1 MRVAVPGTRGIA
13 ANVETRR
20 KVIIVAPHFPPSNLA
35 AVHRSR
41 LLSMHLPE
49 FGWDPI
55 IVTVHHDYYEEAL
68 DWPLA
73 ALVPDNLRVERVR
86 ALPTHPIRLVGD
98 IGIRGFVPMLLRTL
112 KLIDQERAN
121 FLLITVPSF
130 FAAPLGRLVH
140 AMRGTPY
147 GIDYIDPW
155 VHIWPGSERPVSK
168 HWIVRKLGE
177 MLEPISVRKASLI
190 TGVAEGYF
198 DGVLSRNPHLRQT
211 AITAAMPYGGEEAD
225 HRRADELALQPYLFR
240 DQPAAFRM
248 TYAGAMLP
256 RAYEPLERVF
266 RSIAAQPSLFQGV
279 KIHFI
284 GSGKSPNDP
293 DGYNVRPVAER
304 FGLWGSVVTE
314 HPARIPYLDVL
325 THLKHS
331 DAAFVLGSTETH
343 YTPSKV
349 YQAVLSHKPILAVL
363 HSASTA
369 AEVVRSTGA
378 GQVLAFD
385 GQRDLDT
392 VEKDFAGVFA
402 HFRNFAA
409 SFDPSQVDT
418 AAFSAY
424 SARSSARR
432 LAKAMDETLLSRP
445 SSAPFL
451 NIDEGATPPR
461 DWGELGQRLPL
472 RRP

>member
-1 MRVAVPGTRGIA
+1 M
-13 ANVETRR
+13 RR

-86 ALPTHPIRLVGD
+86 ALPTRPIRLVGD
-98 IGIRGFVPMLLRTL
+98 IGIRGFVPMLTRILE
-112 KLIDQERAN
+112 LIDQERAD

-140 AMRGTPY
+140 AMRGTAY

-155 VHIWPGSERPVSK
+155 VHVWPGSERPVSK

-177 MLEPISVRKASLI
+177 ILEPIAVRKASLI

-198 DGVLSRNPHLRQT
+198 AGVLSRNPHLRQA

-225 HRRADELALQPYLFR
+225 HRRADKLALEPYLFR

-266 RSIAAQPSLFQGV
+266 RSIAACPGLFHGV

-293 DGYNVRPVAER
+293 DGYNIRPLAER

-325 THLKHS
+325 SHLKHS

-369 AEVVRSTGA
+369 AQVVQSTGA
-378 GQVLAFD
+378 GHVLTFD
-385 GQRDLDT
+385 GQNDLDK
-392 VEKDFAGVFA
+392 VEKEFAGVFA
-402 HFRNFAA
+402 DFRNFAA
-409 SFDPSQVDT
+409 GFDPSQVDM
-418 AAFSAY
+418 AAFNAY
-424 SARSSARR
+424 SARNSARQ
-432 LAKAMDETLLSRP
+432 LARAMDETLLSRP
-445 SSAPFL
+445 SSAPL
-451 NIDEGATPPR
+451 RNLAEATNPQR
-461 DWGELGQRLPL
+461 DHSEQGKSLPL
-472 RRP
+472 CRP